1 MPSKERFSEFD
12 LTKNATRYF
21 TLSRQFWRFCRT
33 KSGRQT
39 VADRFSKDDQ
49 ADLLLAF

>member
-1 MPSKERFSEFD
+1 MQLAILHSAGSFGDFVG
-12 LTKNATRYF
+12 
-21 TLSRQFWRFCRT
+21 Q